1 MTKQEIRK
9 KLSKH
14 SNGGN
19 SYLVLDY
26 LLDKKILEI
35 QITQAELAKEI
46 NKTRPAIQG
55 CLELLVQLGLIKM
68 NYGRIII
75 IKEGIK

>member
-9 KLSKH
+9 NLSEY

-26 LLDKKILEI
+26 LLDKKRVEI
-35 QITQAELAKEI
+35 QITQSELAKEL

-55 CLELLVQLGLIKM
+55 CLELLVKLGLIEM

-75 IKEGIK
+75 KEGIQ